1 MENKCFLAVEI
12 KSKNYFPINLLDLQI
27 SPNRVITKIEE
38 LDSYTLKYTEK
49 ELKDAIK
56 EANLLTMRDD
66 MSLVVIYNEKSRFR
80 KVDVMTKD
88 LKFNLWEDIKKKYNK
103 IYLNKVVNFLNNKV
117 TEKELQQ
124 IKMSSTPEELIKAI
138 NALPY
143 FIERKLYFYL
153 YEK

>member
-12 KSKNYFPINLLDLQI
+12 KPKNYFPINLLDLQI

-56 EANLLTMRDD
+56 EANLLTMRDG